1 MSGPPVAAVEVTH
14 LVKRYRGARRDA
26 VGDISFD
33 VPEGQLFCLLGPN
46 GAGKTTTVSILTTT
60 LAPTSG
66 RASVAGR
73 DLETQQAQ
81 VRSEIGVVSQQPSLD
96 LNLTAEEN
104 IRLHAVLYGLY
115 PWRPRY
121 RLMPAGYRRE
131 VQDMAGVM
139 DISGSLGRRT
149 RSLSGGQRRRLEIVR
164 ALMHRPR
171 VLFLDEPTAGLDPAS
186 RRDLWAYLRQERARA
201 GTTVVLTTH
210 YLEEAEAADSVCV
223 LAGGKIIERGRP
235 AEVKERQLSPEL
247 VLDATDRAGLRR
259 ELESLG
265 VQVSPGQVSP
275 GQAGVSQPA
284 GPLRVPL
291 NGRSAQGIVASVHAE
306 LTRFQIAEP
315 TLEDAYLVLLERA
328 GAREPDGS

>member
-1 MSGPPVAAVEVTH
+1 M
-14 LVKRYRGARRDA
+14 
-26 VGDISFD
+26 
-33 VPEGQLFCLLGPN
+33 
-46 GAGKTTTVSILTTT
+46 
-60 LAPTSG
+60 
-66 RASVAGR
+66 
-73 DLETQQAQ
+73 
-81 VRSEIGVVSQQPSLD
+81 
-96 LNLTAEEN
+96 
-104 IRLHAVLYGLY
+104 LYGLY

-121 RLMPAGYRRE
+121 RLMPAGYRSE
-131 VQDMAGVM
+131 VQEMAGVLG
-139 DISGSLGRRT
+139 ISGSLGRRART
-149 RSLSGGQRRRLEIVR
+149 LSGGQRRRLEIVR

-186 RRDLWAYLRQERARA
+186 RRDLWAYLRQERARS
-201 GTTVVLTTH
+201 GTTVILTTH

-265 VQVSPGQVSP
+265 VQVSPGQVD
-275 GQAGVSQPA
+275 AGQPA

-291 NGRSAQGIVASVHAE
+291 NGRSAQGIIASVRAE

-328 GAREPDGS
+328 GAREPDRS

>member
-1 MSGPPVAAVEVTH
+1 VPV
-14 LVKRYRGARRDA
+14 
-26 VGDISFD
+26 
-33 VPEGQLFCLLGPN
+33 GQLFCLLGPN

-60 LAPTSG
+60 LALTSG

-73 DLETQQAQ
+73 DLERQQAP
-81 VRSEIGVVSQQPSLD
+81 VRREIGVVSQQPSLD

-115 PWRPRY
+115 PWRPCY
-121 RLMPAGYRRE
+121 RLMPAGYRSE
-131 VQDMAGVM
+131 VQDMAGVLG
-139 DISGSLGRRT
+139 ISGSLGRRART
-149 RSLSGGQRRRLEIVR
+149 LSGGQRRRLEIVR

-186 RRDLWAYLRQERARA
+186 RRDLWAYLRQERARS
-201 GTTVVLTTH
+201 GTTVILTTH

-247 VLDATDRAGLRR
+247 VLDATDRAGLRG

-265 VQVSPGQVSP
+265 VQVSPGQVD
-275 GQAGVSQPA
+275 GSQPA

-291 NGRSAQGIVASVHAE
+291 NGRSAQGIIASVRAE

-328 GAREPDGS
+328 GAREPDRS

>member
-1 MSGPPVAAVEVTH
+1 
-14 LVKRYRGARRDA
+14 
-26 VGDISFD
+26 
-33 VPEGQLFCLLGPN
+33 
-46 GAGKTTTVSILTTT
+46 
-60 LAPTSG
+60 
-66 RASVAGR
+66 
-73 DLETQQAQ
+73 
-81 VRSEIGVVSQQPSLD
+81 
-96 LNLTAEEN
+96 
-104 IRLHAVLYGLY
+104 
-115 PWRPRY
+115 
-121 RLMPAGYRRE
+121 
-131 VQDMAGVM
+131 M

-328 GAREPDGS
+328 GARGPDGS